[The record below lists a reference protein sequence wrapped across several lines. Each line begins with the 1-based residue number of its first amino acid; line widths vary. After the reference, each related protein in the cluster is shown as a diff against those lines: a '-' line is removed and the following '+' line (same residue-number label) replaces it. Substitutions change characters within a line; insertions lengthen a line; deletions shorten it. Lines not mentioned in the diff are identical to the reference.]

1 MKAVKP
7 GGSVVYSTCTL
18 AMPQNDG
25 TVQAAIEKLW
35 HTTDID
41 VVVEDTS
48 NIVDGFRE
56 IFDFYPYCRFGQLV
70 LPNLTANCGPMYICK
85 LKRLR

>member
-1 MKAVKP
+1 M
-7 GGSVVYSTCTL
+7 VYSTCTL

-25 TVQAAIEKLW
+25 TVQATIEKLW

-56 IFDFYPYCRFGQLV
+56 IFELLSRLSFWSVGAAQS
-70 LPNLTANCGPMYICK
+70 NCK
-85 LKRLR
+85 LWTNVFL